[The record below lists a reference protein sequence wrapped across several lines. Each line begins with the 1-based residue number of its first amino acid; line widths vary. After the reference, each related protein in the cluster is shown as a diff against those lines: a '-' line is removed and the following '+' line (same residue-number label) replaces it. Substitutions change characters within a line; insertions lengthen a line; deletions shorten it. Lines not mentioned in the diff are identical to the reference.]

1 MVYKV
6 NIMKSAETDLEM
18 FIAYLLFEKKNEQA
32 AQNVLNDF
40 EQTKDILSHI
50 AGSLKV
56 CDNERLKELEY
67 RRINFQNHRYFM
79 LYRVENDT
87 VYVDGIFHELQD
99 YENKLK

>member
-18 FIAYLLFEKKNEQA
+18 FITYLLFEKKNEQA